1 MDVLYL
7 VAAPSNNMVVHTLM
21 EHDLVDE
28 YRIMIFPV
36 LLGSGRRLFPETQ
49 GKVVLHLADT
59 RTFSSGVVVHS
70 YYRVST

>member
-1 MDVLYL
+1 M
-7 VAAPSNNMVVHTLM
+7 HTLM

-49 GKVVLHLADT
+49 GKVVLRLADT
-59 RTFSSGVVVHS
+59 GRSARAWWFTLTIGALHATPP
-70 YYRVST
+70 RER